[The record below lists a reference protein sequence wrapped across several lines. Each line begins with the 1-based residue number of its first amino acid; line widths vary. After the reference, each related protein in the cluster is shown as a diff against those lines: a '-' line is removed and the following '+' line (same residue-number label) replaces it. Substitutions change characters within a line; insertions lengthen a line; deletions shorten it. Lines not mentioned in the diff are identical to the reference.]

1 MIQRER
7 DVFGNSV
14 SPMAQGEDKMMAIS
28 EEIFEVGGP
37 ILIEGMTKSVN
48 IKESRNLSE
57 RSALV
62 RQCLD
67 ISSAKP
73 VRLRSVSERSVCR
86 YAATL
91 SRLGTS
97 TRFRDA
103 DYELQE
109 TR

>member
-1 MIQRER
+1 
-7 DVFGNSV
+7 
-14 SPMAQGEDKMMAIS
+14 MMANS
-28 EEIFEVGGP
+28 EKIFEVGGP
-37 ILIEGMTKSVN
+37 VIVERIRKNENMRK
-48 IKESRNLSE
+48 SRNLSE
-57 RSALV
+57 RSELV

-91 SRLGTS
+91 SKLGAQ